1 MESLDIV
8 ASNYTTFICTFCG
21 IKFGFT
27 ENGSTLVTLGELVDG
42 HDGEFEIY
50 LDYFMGLFIGQG
62 LLICNTLDVM
72 HCEKIYVKM

>member
-1 MESLDIV
+1 M
-8 ASNYTTFICTFCG
+8 
-21 IKFGFT
+21 
-27 ENGSTLVTLGELVDG
+27 DG